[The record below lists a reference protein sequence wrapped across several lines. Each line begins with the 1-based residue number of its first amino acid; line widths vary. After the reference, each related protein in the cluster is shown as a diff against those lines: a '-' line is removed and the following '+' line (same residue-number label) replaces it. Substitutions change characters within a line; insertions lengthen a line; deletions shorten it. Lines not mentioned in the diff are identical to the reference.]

1 MSKIWQSSAGFS
13 FFTLISR
20 IFGYLRDLVLT
31 SLLGASS
38 AHDVFVVIFRIP
50 NVFRS
55 FFGEG
60 ALAQSLVPSIIEAK
74 ENLNSFLNQVFTL
87 LFVTLLSFVTIA
99 ELFPSFFISIFA
111 PGFYEDPD
119 KYQSASD
126 FLRIVFPYILLIS
139 FTAFFGAIQNSK
151 KIFQIVAATPIIFNI
166 TLICFALFSNEFNLH
181 ILGIAILI
189 AGLIQLGI
197 NFIVVVY
204 FNYFPKI
211 VLNFDKEILRSFFNK
226 LIPAFFAA
234 GIYQL
239 NVLVDTIF
247 ASFLITGSPTWL
259 YLSERLIQFPLGLFG
274 VAVALVALPNITELF
289 LEKKMEEL
297 TYQCRKLLKVLFFL
311 GLFCVLGAFLFGEL
325 AIKLLFLRGEF
336 TSFDV
341 GMTFLALQGYAFSM
355 LFILP
360 QKFFNSIFFAISK
373 ANMVVVTGLV
383 SLISNIIFNYY
394 FIYQLDYGHFGLA
407 LATSISS
414 GIIFLFSYIWLR
426 NQGILKLN

>member
-87 LFVTLLSFVTIA
+87 LFVTLLSFVAIA

-151 KIFQIVAATPIIFNI
+151 KIFKIVAATPIIFNI

-211 VLNFDKEILRSFFNK
+211 VLNFDREILRSFFNK

-426 NQGILKLN
+426 NQGILRSN

>member
-13 FFTLISR
+13 FFTFISR

-211 VLNFDKEILRSFFNK
+211 VLNFDREILRSFFNK

-426 NQGILKLN
+426 NQGILKSN

>member
-87 LFVTLLSFVTIA
+87 LFVTLLSFVAIA

-211 VLNFDKEILRSFFNK
+211 VLNFDREILRSFFNK

-414 GIIFLFSYIWLR
+414 GIIFLFSYIWLL
-426 NQGILKLN
+426 NQGILRSN

>member
-197 NFIVVVY
+197 NFFVVVY

-426 NQGILKLN
+426 YQGILKSN

>member
-87 LFVTLLSFVTIA
+87 LFVTLLSFVAIA

-211 VLNFDKEILRSFFNK
+211 VLNFDREILRSFFNK

>member
-126 FLRIVFPYILLIS
+126 FLRLVFPYILLIS

-426 NQGILKLN
+426 NQGILKSN

>member
-119 KYQSASD
+119 KYHSASD
-126 FLRIVFPYILLIS
+126 FLRVVFPYILLIS

-211 VLNFDKEILRSFFNK
+211 VLNFDREILRSFFNK

-274 VAVALVALPNITELF
+274 VAVALVALPDITELF

-311 GLFCVLGAFLFGEL
+311 GLFCVIGAFLFGEL

-426 NQGILKLN
+426 NQGILRSN

>member
-414 GIIFLFSYIWLR
+414 GIIFIVSYIWLR
-426 NQGILKLN
+426 NQGILKSN

>member
-426 NQGILKLN
+426 NQGILKSN

>member
-126 FLRIVFPYILLIS
+126 FLRVVFPYILLIS

-211 VLNFDKEILRSFFNK
+211 VLNFDREILRSFFNK

-426 NQGILKLN
+426 NQGILRSN

>member
-126 FLRIVFPYILLIS
+126 FLRVVFPYILLIS

>member
-119 KYQSASD
+119 KYHSASD
-126 FLRIVFPYILLIS
+126 FLRVVFPYILLIS

-383 SLISNIIFNYY
+383 SLISNMIFNYY

-426 NQGILKLN
+426 NQGILKSN

>member
-211 VLNFDKEILRSFFNK
+211 VLNFDREILRSFFNK

-426 NQGILKLN
+426 NQGILRSN

>member
-87 LFVTLLSFVTIA
+87 LFVTLLSFVAIA

-126 FLRIVFPYILLIS
+126 FLRVVFPYILLIS

-211 VLNFDKEILRSFFNK
+211 VLNFDREILRSFFNK

-426 NQGILKLN
+426 NQGILRSN

>member
-55 FFGEG
+55 VFGEG

-126 FLRIVFPYILLIS
+126 FLRVVFPYILLIS

-211 VLNFDKEILRSFFNK
+211 VLNFDREILRSFFNK

-394 FIYQLDYGHFGLA
+394 FIYQLDFGHFGLA

-426 NQGILKLN
+426 NQGILRSN

>member
-1 MSKIWQSSAGFS
+1 M
-13 FFTLISR
+13 
-20 IFGYLRDLVLT
+20 
-31 SLLGASS
+31 
-38 AHDVFVVIFRIP
+38 
-50 NVFRS
+50 
-55 FFGEG
+55 
-60 ALAQSLVPSIIEAK
+60 
-74 ENLNSFLNQVFTL
+74 
-87 LFVTLLSFVTIA
+87 
-99 ELFPSFFISIFA
+99 
-111 PGFYEDPD
+111 
-119 KYQSASD
+119 
-126 FLRIVFPYILLIS
+126 
-139 FTAFFGAIQNSK
+139 
-151 KIFQIVAATPIIFNI
+151 
-166 TLICFALFSNEFNLH
+166 
-181 ILGIAILI
+181 
-189 AGLIQLGI
+189 
-197 NFIVVVY
+197 
-204 FNYFPKI
+204 
-211 VLNFDKEILRSFFNK
+211 
-226 LIPAFFAA
+226 
-234 GIYQL
+234 
-239 NVLVDTIF
+239 
-247 ASFLITGSPTWL
+247 
-259 YLSERLIQFPLGLFG
+259 
-274 VAVALVALPNITELF
+274 VALPNITELF

-426 NQGILKLN
+426 NQGILKSN

>member
-38 AHDVFVVIFRIP
+38 AHDIFVVIFRIP

-87 LFVTLLSFVTIA
+87 LFVTLLSFVMIA
-99 ELFPSFFISIFA
+99 ELFPGLFISIFA
-111 PGFYEDPD
+111 PGFFADPE

-126 FLRIVFPYILLIS
+126 FLRLVFPYILLIS

-166 TLICFALFSNEFNLH
+166 TLICFALFSNEFDLQ

-197 NFIVVVY
+197 NFIVVIY
-204 FNYFPKI
+204 FNYFPKL
-211 VLNFDKEILRSFFNK
+211 VLNFDKEILKSFFNK

-247 ASFLITGSPTWL
+247 ASFLVTGSPTWL

-274 VAVALVALPNITELF
+274 VAVALVALPNMTELF

-297 TYQCRKLLKVLFFL
+297 TLQSKKLLKVLFFL
-311 GLFCVLGAFLFGEL
+311 GLLCVIGAFLFGEL

-414 GIIFLFSYIWLR
+414 GIIFIVSYIWLR
-426 NQGILKLN
+426 NQGILKLI

>member
-1 MSKIWQSSAGFS
+1 MSKIWQSSVGFS

-119 KYQSASD
+119 KYHSASD
-126 FLRIVFPYILLIS
+126 FLRVVFPYILLIS

-211 VLNFDKEILRSFFNK
+211 VLNFDREILRSFFNK
-226 LIPAFFAA
+226 LFPAFFAA

-426 NQGILKLN
+426 NQGILRSN

>member
-126 FLRIVFPYILLIS
+126 FLRVVFPYILLIS

-426 NQGILKLN
+426 NQGILRSN

>member
-119 KYQSASD
+119 KYHSASD
-126 FLRIVFPYILLIS
+126 FLRVVFPYILLIS

-426 NQGILKLN
+426 NQGILKSN

>member
-1 MSKIWQSSAGFS
+1 MSKIWQSSTGFS

-74 ENLNSFLNQVFTL
+74 KNLNSFLNQVFTL
-87 LFVTLLSFVTIA
+87 LFITLLSFVTIA

-126 FLRIVFPYILLIS
+126 FLRLVFPYILLIS

-211 VLNFDKEILRSFFNK
+211 VLNFDREILRSFFNK

-426 NQGILKLN
+426 NQGILRSN

>member
-211 VLNFDKEILRSFFNK
+211 VLNFDREILRSFFNK

-311 GLFCVLGAFLFGEL
+311 GLFCVIGAFLFGEL

-426 NQGILKLN
+426 NQGILRSN

>member
-38 AHDVFVVIFRIP
+38 AHDIFVVIFRIP

-87 LFVTLLSFVTIA
+87 LFVTLLSFVMTA
-99 ELFPSFFISIFA
+99 ELFPDLFISIFA
-111 PGFYEDPD
+111 PGFFVDPE

-126 FLRIVFPYILLIS
+126 FLRLVFPYILLIS

-166 TLICFALFSNEFNLH
+166 TLICFALFSNEFDLQ

-197 NFIVVVY
+197 NFIVVIY
-204 FNYFPKI
+204 FNYFPKL
-211 VLNFDKEILRSFFNK
+211 VLNFDKEILKSFFNK

-247 ASFLITGSPTWL
+247 ASFLVTGSPTWL

-274 VAVALVALPNITELF
+274 VAVALVALPNMTELF

-297 TYQCRKLLKVLFFL
+297 TLQSKKLLKVLFFL
-311 GLFCVLGAFLFGEL
+311 GLLCVIGAFLFGEL

-383 SLISNIIFNYY
+383 SLISNVIFNYY
-394 FIYQLDYGHFGLA
+394 FIYLLDYGHFGLA

-414 GIIFLFSYIWLR
+414 GIIFVVSYIWLS
-426 NQGILKLN
+426 NQGILKLI

>member
-60 ALAQSLVPSIIEAK
+60 ALAQSLVPSIIEVK
-74 ENLNSFLNQVFTL
+74 ENLNSFLNQIFTL

-119 KYQSASD
+119 KYHSASD
-126 FLRIVFPYILLIS
+126 FLRVVFPYILLIS

-426 NQGILKLN
+426 NQGILRSN

>member
-126 FLRIVFPYILLIS
+126 FLRVVFPYILLIS

-211 VLNFDKEILRSFFNK
+211 VLNFDREILRSFFNK

-311 GLFCVLGAFLFGEL
+311 GLFCVLGALLFGEL

-414 GIIFLFSYIWLR
+414 GIIFLLSYIWLR
-426 NQGILKLN
+426 NQGILRSN

>member
-60 ALAQSLVPSIIEAK
+60 ALAQSLVPSILEVK

-126 FLRIVFPYILLIS
+126 FLRVVFPYILLIS

-211 VLNFDKEILRSFFNK
+211 VLNFDREILRSFFNK

-259 YLSERLIQFPLGLFG
+259 YLSEILIQFPLGLFG

-426 NQGILKLN
+426 NQGILKSN

>member
-20 IFGYLRDLVLT
+20 FFGYLRDLVLT

-74 ENLNSFLNQVFTL
+74 KNLNSFLNQVFTL
-87 LFVTLLSFVTIA
+87 LFITLLSFVTIA

-211 VLNFDKEILRSFFNK
+211 VLNFDREILRSFFNK

-426 NQGILKLN
+426 NQGILRSN

>member
-20 IFGYLRDLVLT
+20 FFGYLRDLVLT

-151 KIFQIVAATPIIFNI
+151 KIFKIVAATPIIFNI

-211 VLNFDKEILRSFFNK
+211 VLNFDREILRSFFNK

-426 NQGILKLN
+426 NQGILKSN

>member
-383 SLISNIIFNYY
+383 SLISNMIFNYY

-426 NQGILKLN
+426 NQGILKSN

>member
-126 FLRIVFPYILLIS
+126 FLRVVFPYILLIS

-211 VLNFDKEILRSFFNK
+211 VLNFDREILRSFFNK

-311 GLFCVLGAFLFGEL
+311 GLFCKCSILKNYPW
-325 AIKLLFLRGEF
+325 KL
-336 TSFDV
+336 
-341 GMTFLALQGYAFSM
+341 
-355 LFILP
+355 
-360 QKFFNSIFFAISK
+360 IFF
-373 ANMVVVTGLV
+373 
-383 SLISNIIFNYY
+383 
-394 FIYQLDYGHFGLA
+394 
-407 LATSISS
+407 
-414 GIIFLFSYIWLR
+414 
-426 NQGILKLN
+426 

>member
-38 AHDVFVVIFRIP
+38 AHDIFVVIFRIP

-87 LFVTLLSFVTIA
+87 LFVTLLSFVMIA
-99 ELFPSFFISIFA
+99 ELFPGLFISIFA
-111 PGFYEDPD
+111 PGFIVDPE

-126 FLRIVFPYILLIS
+126 FLRLVFPYILLIS

-166 TLICFALFSNEFNLH
+166 TLICFALFSNEFDIQ

-197 NFIVVVY
+197 NFIVVIY
-204 FNYFPKI
+204 FNYFPKL
-211 VLNFDKEILRSFFNK
+211 VLNFDKEILKSFFNK

-247 ASFLITGSPTWL
+247 ASFLVTGSPTWL

-274 VAVALVALPNITELF
+274 VAVALVALPNMTELF

-297 TYQCRKLLKVLFFL
+297 TLQSKKLLKVLFFL
-311 GLFCVLGAFLFGEL
+311 GLLCVIGAFLFGEL

-414 GIIFLFSYIWLR
+414 GIIFIVSYIWLR
-426 NQGILKLN
+426 NQGILKLI

>member
-311 GLFCVLGAFLFGEL
+311 GLFCVIGAFLFGEL

-383 SLISNIIFNYY
+383 SLISNMIFNYY
-394 FIYQLDYGHFGLA
+394 FIYQLDFGHFGLA

-426 NQGILKLN
+426 NQGILKSN

>member
-38 AHDVFVVIFRIP
+38 AHDIFVVIFRIP

-87 LFVTLLSFVTIA
+87 LFITLLSFVMIA
-99 ELFPSFFISIFA
+99 ELFPGLFISIFA
-111 PGFYEDPD
+111 PGFIVDPE

-126 FLRIVFPYILLIS
+126 FLRLVFPYILLIS

-166 TLICFALFSNEFNLH
+166 TLICFALFSNEFDLQ

-197 NFIVVVY
+197 NFIVVIY
-204 FNYFPKI
+204 FNYFPKL
-211 VLNFDKEILRSFFNK
+211 VLNFDKEILKSFFNK

-239 NVLVDTIF
+239 NVLVDTVF
-247 ASFLITGSPTWL
+247 ASFLVTGSPTWL

-274 VAVALVALPNITELF
+274 VAVALVALPNMTELF

-297 TYQCRKLLKVLFFL
+297 TLQSKKLLKVLFFL
-311 GLFCVLGAFLFGEL
+311 GLLCVIGAFLFGEL

-414 GIIFLFSYIWLR
+414 GIIFIVSYIWLR
-426 NQGILKLN
+426 NQGILKLI

>member
-211 VLNFDKEILRSFFNK
+211 VLNFDREILRSFFNK

-414 GIIFLFSYIWLR
+414 GIIFIVSYIWLR
-426 NQGILKLN
+426 NQGILKSN